1 MRVYRWAWLLVCAI
15 LAAVGIA
22 VLLIVSPAVLVFLF
36 LAFVVV
42 GVVVMLA
49 GAGDPAAT
57 RASRTRRVLT
67 GAVVL
72 GTSAPACVGFTV
84 VLGAGVLLLML
95 IVAASS
101 PYALSAYARWMR
113 STSTSSASTSSAAQ
127 LAAWAPGFVA
137 PLPGW
142 APPQLGPDL
151 DLLSTEEL
159 CQAWCSSYL
168 VLSERF
174 LRRDTRATLAT
185 VEERQRY
192 LDEFERRNS
201 TGLTAWLASGAR
213 VASNPLPYLAK
224 SYAERPVINWDDLT

>member
-1 MRVYRWAWLLVCAI
+1 MRVYRWTWLLVCAI
-15 LAAVGIA
+15 LAAAGIA
-22 VLLIVSPAVLVFLF
+22 VLLIVSPAVLVFLL

-49 GAGDPAAT
+49 GGGDQAAT

-113 STSTSSASTSSAAQ
+113 STSTSSTAP

-137 PLPGW
+137 P
-142 APPQLGPDL
+142 
-151 DLLSTEEL
+151 S
-159 CQAWCSSYL
+159 
-168 VLSERF
+168 
-174 LRRDTRATLAT
+174 RDGH
-185 VEERQRY
+185 
-192 LDEFERRNS
+192 RRNWVPIS
-201 TGLTAWLASGAR
+201 
-213 VASNPLPYLAK
+213 
-224 SYAERPVINWDDLT
+224 IC